1 MSAYMSDYT
10 FYFLLTLSIVV
21 ALFTMAAYNRLIALS
36 RRCDQA
42 FADIDVQ
49 MKQRHDLVPVLVETV
64 RGVAGHE
71 RNTLEAVIKA
81 RGAAVNATTPQT
93 QMQAENMLTAT
104 LGRLMALTEAYPQ
117 LQATQNFT
125 QLQDELSDL
134 ENKIAAARRFLNN
147 AVSEYNATL
156 EQMPTNLVAGLF
168 GLTEKPFFDLGTEQ
182 RASLDAAPAFKF

>member
-10 FYFLLTLSIVV
+10 FYFLLTLAVV
-21 ALFTMAAYNRLIALS
+21 AAIYIIAAYNRLIALS

-49 MKQRHDLVPVLVETV
+49 MKQRHDLIPSLVETV

-71 RNTLEAVIKA
+71 RTTLEAVIKA
-81 RGAAVNATTPQT
+81 RGAAVNAATPQT

-117 LQATQNFT
+117 LQATRNFT
-125 QLQDELSDL
+125 QLQDELSDI

-168 GLTEKPFFDLGTEQ
+168 GLSEKPFFDLGIDRHVMDTP
-182 RASLDAAPAFKF
+182 PAFKF